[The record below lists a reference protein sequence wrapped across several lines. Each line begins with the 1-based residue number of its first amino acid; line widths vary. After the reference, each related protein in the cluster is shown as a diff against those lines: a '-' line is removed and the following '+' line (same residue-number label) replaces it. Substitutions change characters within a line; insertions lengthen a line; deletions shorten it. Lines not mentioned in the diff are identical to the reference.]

1 MPLIEKIRFKG
12 FKSFAK
18 PTELVFP
25 TGFSAIIGS
34 NGSGKSNICDGLCFV
49 LGKGSARE
57 LRAERAA
64 NLIYNGGKHDKPAKE
79 AQVDIFFNNKSK
91 IFPIDEEIV
100 KITRIVKQ
108 TGQSVYKINDKTVTR
123 QQILELLSY
132 ASIDPDGYNIVLQ
145 GDITRF
151 AEMKPEERRQLVED
165 IAGIGVYEEKKEKS
179 LRELEKVEARLKE
192 VSIIL
197 TEREA
202 NLRELK
208 KDRDQALRFKQLEK
222 DLKNNKASLI
232 YLQIRS
238 RDKKKQELE
247 TKISELEK
255 KKNEIQQ
262 KINNYKA
269 RILEIKQK
277 IKTIDHELELRGE
290 KEQQKLRL
298 DIESVKQEIARTEER
313 INVCKSEIEKLETR
327 TKQLKLDTQE
337 TQERIKGLKKEKTFL
352 ARELEK
358 LKKEK
363 DSIEKQIAEAKELL
377 KVAPDLL
384 NPAVEFIL
392 GLNNPKVYGTIADL
406 AETDPKYALALE
418 VAAGPKIKAIVVED
432 DATAAECIELLR
444 NHKLGTAIFLPL
456 NKLKKFNPGEE
467 AIKIAKQTEGLALQL
482 VKFDRKF
489 ENAFRYV
496 FGSTV
501 VVSNLEEA
509 RKIGIGRVRMVT
521 LQGDLLE
528 RSGAMI
534 GGYRKAARLLK
545 VYKFKTTSIEKL
557 EEKRLALQTK
567 YLNTESELR
576 TIDLQIQ
583 NMLTPETERAA
594 KIIKDHEKE
603 KENFKKELQELNEK
617 LKFLKQKLKDAEKEE
632 SKFLAD
638 SKSLIQQKNKLSEE
652 IQKVETSIIREE
664 EHTRNIESQINNL
677 NISRAKLVGELE
689 GLQKEFEDYKECEI
703 KTNISIDELALKIRE
718 QEREIAKLGNVNLRA
733 LEIYEKLEQEYTKLL
748 EKVEKLKQEK
758 QDVLNMIDEIE
769 QKKISV
775 FMKTFEAIN
784 ANFMKI
790 FANLTAK
797 GTAHLELENPEDPLN
812 SGIDMKVKISS
823 NKFLDIRSLSGGEK
837 TLTALAFIF
846 ALQEHKP
853 TPFYFLDEVDAALDK
868 VNSELLAKLIKKY
881 SEKAQYIVITHND
894 SMISEA
900 NQVYGVAM
908 KDGISKVVSLKL

>member
-18 PTELVFP
+18 PTELIFP
-25 TGFSAIIGS
+25 AGFSAIIGS

-79 AQVDIFFNNKSK
+79 AQVDIFFNNKNK
-91 IFPIDEEIV
+91 IFPVDEEIV

-151 AEMKPEERRQLVED
+151 AEMKPEERRQLIED

-179 LRELEKVEARLKE
+179 LRELEKVETKLKE

-232 YLQIRS
+232 YLQIQS
-238 RDKKKQELE
+238 REKKKQELE

-255 KKNEIQQ
+255 KKSETQQ
-262 KINNYKA
+262 KINNSKA

-298 DIESVKQEIARTEER
+298 DIENIKQEIARTEER

-337 TQERIKGLKKEKTFL
+337 TQEKIKELKKKKSSL
-352 ARELEK
+352 ARELEN

-363 DSIEKQIAEAKELL
+363 ESIEKQISEAKELL

-384 NPAVEFIL
+384 DPAVEFVL

-406 AETDPKYALALE
+406 AEADPKYALALE

-432 DATAAECIELLR
+432 DATAAKCIELLR

-456 NKLKKFNPGEE
+456 NKLRKVKIDEE
-467 AIKIAKQTEGLALQL
+467 AAKIAKQTEGLALQL

-509 RKIGIGRVRMVT
+509 RKIGIGRVKMVT

-545 VYKFKTTSIEKL
+545 AYKFKTTSIEKL
-557 EEKRLALQTK
+557 EEQRLALQTK

-603 KENFKKELQELNEK
+603 NFKKELQELNDK

-638 SKSLIQQKNKLSEE
+638 SKSLIQQKNKLNEE
-652 IQKVETSIIREE
+652 IQKIETSIIREE
-664 EHTRNIESQINNL
+664 EHIRNVESQINNL

-733 LEIYEKLEQEYTKLL
+733 LEIYEKLEQEYNKLL

-769 QKKISV
+769 QKKISI
-775 FMKTFEAIN
+775 FMKTFEIIN

-790 FANLTAK
+790 FASLTAK

-846 ALQEHKP
+846 ALQEYKP
-853 TPFYFLDEVDAALDK
+853 APFYFLDEVDAALDK
-868 VNSELLAKLIKKY
+868 VNSELFAKLIKKY

-894 SMISEA
+894 SVISEA
-900 NQVYGVAM
+900 DQVYGVAM